1 MNFNNSKLRLSHRKL
16 KTRNKKKME
25 LNNNNKLQNI
35 LRKFQENWSRNKLC
49 IWFWKKMW
57 TIFKDGHLCPLSVPI
72 DLNIN
77 I

>member
-1 MNFNNSKLRLSHRKL
+1 MNVNNLKLRLSHRKL

-49 IWFWKKMW
+49 IWFWKKNV
-57 TIFKDGHLCPLSVPI
+57 D
-72 DLNIN
+72 NIQGRTLMST
-77 I
+77 